1 MRKFF
6 SSKGQIRLIK
16 KALKASERDP
26 FLYEDK
32 EIIKLKTSLK
42 KLRDDVESERQFQN
56 GGFGYDPQ

>member
-6 SSKGQIRLIK
+6 SPKGQIRLIK

-42 KLRDDVESERQFQN
+42 KLRDELESERQFQN
-56 GGFGYDPQ
+56 GGFGYDPH